1 MRAGSVFIDS
11 IPLDEALRK
20 WFHYLSDKGLL
31 HVSPAEAIDVAV
43 SMGRITAEPVTALL
57 SSPFFHS
64 SAMDGYA
71 VRFDSTFGAS
81 ETTPVRLTIPDDAL
95 YINTGEPIP
104 DGFNAVIMIEDVNVG
119 RDASANYV
127 EIIKAATPYQHIRVI
142 GEDIVATEL
151 ILPENH
157 KIRAIDIGAAL
168 AGGHTQI
175 KVRKRPSV
183 AVIPTGSEIVAP
195 GVPLTKG
202 KIIDSNS
209 AMIEG
214 LITGCGAA
222 AVCYPIVRDDLD
234 EIKTVVSEAVKAH
247 SLVLIIAGSSAGSR
261 DYTSTVIKDL
271 GQCILHGVNIK
282 PGRPLILGMI
292 GDCAVAGVPGYPVSA
307 YITVDLFIKPLIY
320 KWLGL
325 SGQEIETI
333 TAVIGRTI
341 SSAIGQEEF
350 IRVKVGKVGD
360 RFVATPLGRGAGI
373 MMSLVRADAMLT
385 IPAMSEGVGAASEVN
400 VALMRQKSDIL
411 NTIVC
416 IGSHDN
422 TLDVLYN
429 FLKRKYPRY
438 SLSSAHVGSM
448 GGIIAIKKHEAH
460 IAGTHL
466 LDEETGLYN
475 IPFIEKYL
483 SEEKIL
489 LVNLVH
495 RQQGFIVRQGNPKAI
510 ATIDDLTRGDIIFIN
525 RQPGTGTRLLT
536 DKCLKERGISGQKIK
551 GYDTIEYTHMAVASA
566 VASGRADTGMGILTA
581 AIALGLDFI
590 PVAKERYDFVLT
602 RDTYALPMVEALF
615 DIIANDR
622 EFRQT
627 TLRMGGYDVSD
638 MGKIM
643 YGN

>member
-1 MRAGSVFIDS
+1 MAASMDS
-11 IPLDEALRK
+11 HGNTFNIPFSARKLSHLLMASSNGMLSMKTLPALIVN
-20 WFHYLSDKGLL
+20 YPG
-31 HVSPAEAIDVAV
+31 
-43 SMGRITAEPVTALL
+43 
-57 SSPFFHS
+57 
-64 SAMDGYA
+64 
-71 VRFDSTFGAS
+71 TFYYFPYYKCPMAS
-81 ETTPVRLTIPDDAL
+81 
-95 YINTGEPIP
+95 
-104 DGFNAVIMIEDVNVG
+104 
-119 RDASANYV
+119 
-127 EIIKAATPYQHIRVI
+127 
-142 GEDIVATEL
+142 
-151 ILPENH
+151 
-157 KIRAIDIGAAL
+157 
-168 AGGHTQI
+168 
-175 KVRKRPSV
+175 
-183 AVIPTGSEIVAP
+183 
-195 GVPLTKG
+195 
-202 KIIDSNS
+202 
-209 AMIEG
+209 
-214 LITGCGAA
+214 
-222 AVCYPIVRDDLD
+222 
-234 EIKTVVSEAVKAH
+234 
-247 SLVLIIAGSSAGSR
+247 
-261 DYTSTVIKDL
+261 
-271 GQCILHGVNIK
+271 
-282 PGRPLILGMI
+282 
-292 GDCAVAGVPGYPVSA
+292 PVSA

-325 SGQEIETI
+325 SAQETETI

-350 IRVKVGKVGD
+350 VRVKVGKVGD

-385 IPAMSEGVGAASEVN
+385 IPAMSEGIGAASEVN
-400 VALMRQKSDIL
+400 VALMRPKSDIL

-466 LDEETGLYN
+466 LDEGTGLYN

-483 SEEKIL
+483 SEEKVL
-489 LVNLVH
+489 LVNLVY
-495 RQQGFIVRQGNPKAI
+495 RQQGFIVRPGNPKKI
-510 ATIDDLTRGDIIFIN
+510 AAIDDLAREDIIFIN

-536 DKCLKERGISGQKIK
+536 DKCLRERGIPGQKIK
-551 GYDTIEYTHMAVASA
+551 GYDTVEYTHMAVASA

-602 RDTYALPMVEALF
+602 RDSYALPMVEALF
-615 DIIANDR
+615 DIIANDT

-643 YGN
+643 YSN

>member
-1 MRAGSVFIDS
+1 MLKAFPGEPCD
-11 IPLDEALRK
+11 A
-20 WFHYLSDKGLL
+20 
-31 HVSPAEAIDVAV
+31 AA
-43 SMGRITAEPVTALL
+43 SMDRITSEPVTALQ

-81 ETTPVRLTIPDDAL
+81 ETTPVRLKIPDAAL

-104 DGFNAVIMIEDVNVG
+104 DGLNAVIMIEDVNVVKDG
-119 RDASANYV
+119 SAEYI
-127 EIIKAATPYQHIRVI
+127 EILKAAAPYQHIRAI

-183 AVIPTGSEIVAP
+183 AIIPTGTELVPP
-195 GVPLTKG
+195 GTPLTRG

-209 AMIEG
+209 AMLAG
-214 LITGCGAA
+214 LVTGYGAV
-222 AVCYPIVRDDLD
+222 AVCCPIVRDDLN
-234 EIKTVVSEAVKAH
+234 EIKKAVDAVVKAH
-247 SLVLIIAGSSAGSR
+247 DLVLIIAGSSAGTR
-261 DYTSTVIKDL
+261 DYTSTVIKDM
-271 GQCILHGVNIK
+271 GECILHGVNIK

-292 GDCAVAGVPGYPVSA
+292 DGTAVAGVPGYPVSA
-307 YITVDLFIKPLIY
+307 YITVDLFIRPLIE

-325 SGQEIETI
+325 SVQEKETI
-333 TAVIGRTI
+333 PAVIGRTI
-341 SSAIGQEEF
+341 SSTIGQEEF
-350 IRVKVGKVGD
+350 VRVKVGRVAG

-373 MMSLVRADAMLT
+373 MMSLVRADAMLS

-400 VALMRQKSDIL
+400 VGLMRPRSDIL

-429 FLKRKYPRY
+429 FIKRKYPRY

-448 GGIIAIKKHEAH
+448 GGIIAIKKREAH

-466 LDEETGLYN
+466 LDEETGIYN

-483 SEEKIL
+483 QGEKAI
-489 LVNLVH
+489 LVNLVY
-495 RQQGFIVRQGNPKAI
+495 RRQGFIIMPGNPKKI
-510 ATIDDLTRGDIIFIN
+510 TGIEDITRDGVMFIN

-536 DKCLKERGISGQKIK
+536 DKCLRDRGISGQNVK
-551 GYDTIEYTHMAVASA
+551 GYDTVEYTHMGVASA

-590 PVAKERYDFVLT
+590 PIARERYDFVLT
-602 RDTYALPMVEALF
+602 KDSYTLHMVEALF
-615 DIIANDR
+615 DIIRNDE

-627 TLRMGGYDVSD
+627 TLRMGGYDISD
-638 MGKIM
+638 MGKVI
-643 YGN
+643 YES